1 MERFLDYF
9 KPCRYQLEECIFRQ
23 EETFKGKVKI
33 TGELRDSRVIKLHAV
48 NLDIQRIS
56 WQPYWRGYET
66 ESSNYGSAECNF
78 HYDGEVIEITVTD
91 EMYDI
96 IQKCSEDPVDYPID
110 SSSPDQDID
119 LEIVFSSKLSRNM
132 EGCYLSTY
140 EWNHQV
146 QKLVATQFES
156 HYARNAFPCI
166 DEPAAK
172 AIFDLTIIVPDYDP
186 SCDVVLANM
195 PSITHVNGRFEF
207 ASTPRMSTYLLA
219 WVVGP
224 LQSVSTVNKNGVR
237 VSSYCALNQPLESL
251 LFANDT
257 AARALEY
264 YDEKFGTK
272 YPLPKLDQ
280 VALPDFESGAME
292 NWGLVTYRES
302 MMLAN
307 RDASVDVKRT
317 VATTVTHELSHQW
330 FGDLVTMQWWDDLW
344 LNESFATVIEYF
356 AADALYPELKVW
368 QDFFTS
374 DCLAALKRDALPG
387 VQAMKQEVHSPA
399 EIATLFDAAIVYAKG
414 ARLVL
419 MLMRLM
425 GEDNFYQGMRY
436 YFEKYAYKNTI
447 GDDLWAALQSYAE
460 FDVKRFMDAW
470 ISQSGYPAL
479 QEAHNG
485 DQTWWEQQRF
495 LINGTTDGSKWPL
508 PEVKDDMSGHYLLDL
523 GDEEFKKKLDN
534 FSQLSTEQKL
544 RLLID
549 RMLLAKAGHASSA
562 SLLDLIPKFQT
573 EDSAAVL
580 DVVAS
585 ILDDLKLFCPPE
597 SEAAGNYKKF
607 LHNIYSARFAEIDFA
622 PISDADRACAR
633 DILLSIA
640 RYSEDEKTTDELLK
654 LYRDDFASIDSEL
667 LGRVLGAKLKNDETE
682 VFAPWLTKYQTEA
695 DPYIKR
701 ALLAAL
707 TTCAEQDEHLNELLS
722 LLDRTDVMRPQDH
735 IFLYIYLLR
744 NYRTRERTIK
754 WLTEHWDFVVQLTGD
769 KSVEDYARYA
779 ANPIR
784 TPAEAQ
790 TFYSFFDQ
798 KSDDPILSRTLKIAH
813 VEIDARLRLIE
824 TNRAEVE
831 AKLKELTKGT

>member
-9 KPCRYQLEECIFRQ
+9 KPDYYNLKLEIDRHKATIHGEAQVTGVVCAECIKF
-23 EETFKGKVKI
+23 
-33 TGELRDSRVIKLHAV
+33 HAV
-48 NLDIQRIS
+48 NMKIKSVEYSTYSTSSEETYPCRFSYENNTLSIPTTPEMA
-56 WQPYWRGYET
+56 PYFYKSRTSY
-66 ESSNYGSAECNF
+66 YP
-78 HYDGEVIEITVTD
+78 GEMVDDATVL
-91 EMYDI
+91 I
-96 IQKCSEDPVDYPID
+96 IKFEAGLNRD
-110 SSSPDQDID
+110 
-119 LEIVFSSKLSRNM
+119 M

-140 EWNHQV
+140 EYDGETR
-146 QKLVATQFES
+146 LLATTQFES
-156 HYARNAFPCI
+156 HYAREAFPCV

-172 AIFDLTIIVPDYDP
+172 ARFHLQLIVPDLTSSDT
-186 SCDVVLANM
+186 VLANT
-195 PSITHVNGRFEF
+195 PLASHYDKQFNFET
-207 ASTPRMSTYLLA
+207 TPRMSTYLLA
-219 WVVGP
+219 WVIGP

-237 VSSYCALNQPLESL
+237 VSSYCALNQSLESL

-307 RDASVDVKRT
+307 HDASVDVKRT

-330 FGDLVTMQWWDDLW
+330 FGDLVTMRWWDDLW

-368 QDFFTS
+368 QDFFTG

-387 VQAMKQEVHSPA
+387 VQAVKQEVHSPA

-447 GDDLWAALQSYAE
+447 GDDLWTALQSYAD

-470 ISQSGYPAL
+470 ISQPGYPSL

-495 LINGTTDGSKWPL
+495 LIDGTTDGSKWPL

-523 GDEEFKKKLDN
+523 GDEEFKNKLDN
-534 FSQLSTEQKL
+534 FDQLSIEQKL

-549 RMLLAKAGHASSA
+549 RMLLAKAGHTSSA
-562 SLLDLIPKFQT
+562 SLLDLIPKFRA
-573 EDSAAVL
+573 EDSAVVL
-580 DVVAS
+580 DIVAS
-585 ILDDLKLFCPPE
+585 IIDDLKLFCPPE

-622 PISDADRACAR
+622 PISDADQACAR

-654 LYRDDFASIDSEL
+654 LYHDDFASIDSEL
-667 LGRVLGAKLKNDETE
+667 LGRVLGAKLKHDEAE
-682 VFAPWLTKYQTEA
+682 VFTPWLSKYQAET

-722 LLDRTDVMRPQDH
+722 LLDRTDVVRPQDH

-779 ANPIR
+779 ANLIR

-790 TFYSFFDQ
+790 IFYGFFDQ
-798 KSDDPILSRTLKIAH
+798 KSDDPILTRTLKIAH
-813 VEIDARLRLIE
+813 AEIDARLALIE

-831 AKLKELTKGT
+831 TKLKELTKGI